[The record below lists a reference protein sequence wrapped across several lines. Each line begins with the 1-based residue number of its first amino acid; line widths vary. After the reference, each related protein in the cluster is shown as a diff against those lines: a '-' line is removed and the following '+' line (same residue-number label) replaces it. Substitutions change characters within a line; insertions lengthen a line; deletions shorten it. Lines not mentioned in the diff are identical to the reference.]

1 MRYLDV
7 RLIYRDWEELK
18 HQMIIEAVERYIY
31 DMKQLNC
38 TQAAIDVYTKLLEEL
53 ENETV

>member
-1 MRYLDV
+1 M
-7 RLIYRDWEELK
+7 INFNSWEELK

-53 ENETV
+53 ESETV